1 MGLDVGSCFQ
11 KLYTAIQD
19 LVNIERSLLKSL
31 SPISDAKI
39 RSVLSKNFHFILEE
53 KIQTMLQNLETES
66 LPKIKAIKEEAEM
79 RFRGE
84 NQSLIMW
91 LWELDDVICEAED
104 VLDEYKYKHLEQQ
117 VQRKQHAFV
126 RSFYSYTSHVHYV
139 SRVEAILKRLDQF
152 SSRVD
157 DFIKL
162 IRSDYIDGNKG
173 TAHTHACAGVVT
185 TSWLYEQVFGR
196 DEEIKHVIK
205 LLLCNDDQS
214 YQILPIIGVG
224 GVGKTVLAKSVYN
237 HPEIERHFD
246 QRIWVYV
253 PEDFDEVNITTSMV
267 ELASNGTCPDT
278 KNLDELQKLLKD
290 HVRDKRVLLVL
301 DDVWYDE
308 KSTELANKVRW
319 MRLLAPLEYCHPGSM
334 ILVTSRMKLVAKIF
348 ANSIEPVVLKGL
360 EEDDCFALFNRYLEK
375 RVKIVALADP
385 ETPDEHLLEKGKKI
399 VALADPQTSDK
410 HLLEKGKKIVALAD
424 PQTPDEHLL
433 EMGKKIVAEIIV
445 ARFSG
450 LPLAVMVVAGMLRQ
464 MFDAEEWKYIL
475 RSDNAFQDVIKI
487 LMVSYQRLPQ
497 HLQRYVAHHSIFPKG
512 MALSREYLIHSWI
525 GDGLIID
532 LAEENNGLT
541 VEDIASAY
549 LNELVSRSFF
559 QCRDDGL
566 FVLDGLM
573 HDVADFVTNDVCT
586 RIEHDTRREIPP
598 TIKHLRIDMERL
610 AEYKKKICK
619 LKNLRTLVF
628 TCKSSG
634 IEVPIDN
641 ELLGKTL
648 KKAKRLRVLRLAS
661 CHIDQLPEWLGDL
674 HHLRLLD
681 LSDLQVKRLPRS
693 VCRLYH
699 LLYLDLMNFKADNMP
714 GSLSKLI
721 NLRRIISDAA
731 TLDRFG
737 KIGELTALQQL
748 PLFSIKKK
756 EGHKIG
762 ELKKLNK
769 LRGEL
774 RISNLQNVSR
784 SKELAGAKLKKKTC
798 LHKLYLEWNNNG
810 GASASETMEKVLDEL
825 QPPHQIN
832 DLEIVGYTG
841 KRPPIW
847 MQISVQHSLPC
858 LKVLILNQWLGTLP
872 LLDQWV
878 PQLHQLELR
887 KCSKLRCLP
896 PLPLN
901 LEKLL
906 LSGCYLLAIITEAD
920 LVKGYAQEMKAGYDS
935 RSVAVIEEEVRIQE
949 SLKKNNRAM
958 AKLELQ
964 IQSLE
969 ASGYDLKPSAV
980 GYDLEPSASSYDIEP
995 SSSRLASLQSWGL
1008 SRKHDAIREKLTTK
1022 MQSIDRNVQPLPS
1035 SLTQLHLSNCF
1046 VDDSELLNCISKL
1059 TLLTHLVLAGCYC
1072 ITSLPSEEVL
1082 SKLTLLQELR
1092 IEDCVLLTSLGGLG
1106 EHPSLRVLNI
1116 WSCPNL
1122 LALILSEGSSSAL
1135 LPESLTDLA
1144 ITDCELMTNELVS
1157 RCLRGLTRLKHLS
1170 LQQLKHITSFPSDD
1184 ELSHL
1189 TSIES
1194 LTLKDC
1200 EKLVS
1205 MGGLHM
1211 LSSLSSLHVQGC
1223 LGLLESGTGDGP
1235 LSDSVPNITVDNIS
1249 LMQALLSRKGLSS
1262 LQVLSIIG
1270 QDVPF
1275 TPEQEECLKHLTS
1288 LQTLSFKNCKSLSS
1302 LPSNLECLTSLK
1314 RLYIENC
1321 PQMNSITTLPTSFQ
1335 IILDGSKAGS

>member
-1 MGLDVGSCFQ
+1 MAALLFP
-11 KLYTAIQD
+11 AI
-19 LVNIERSLLKSL
+19 LENIVSSLLKSL
-31 SPISDAKI
+31 VPMSDPKI
-39 RSVLSKNFHFILEE
+39 RSLFSKNFHSMLEE
-53 KIQTMLQNLETES
+53 KVQTMLQNLETEG
-66 LPKIKAIKEEAEM
+66 LPKIKAIKEEAEI
-79 RFRGE
+79 RFGGE

-91 LWELDDVICEAED
+91 LRDLDDVICEAED

-117 VQRKQHAFV
+117 VQRKQHAYA
-126 RSFYSYTSHVHYV
+126 RSFYSYTSHVRYV
-139 SRVEAILKRLDQF
+139 SRVEAILKRLDQVSF
-152 SSRVD
+152 RVK
-157 DFIKL
+157 DFIEL
-162 IRSDYIDGNKG
+162 IRSDYIDDP
-173 TAHTHACAGVVT
+173 HARAGDVT
-185 TSWLYEQVFGR
+185 TSFLYEQVFGR
-196 DEEIKHVIK
+196 DEEIKHVTK
-205 LLLCNDDQS
+205 LLIWDHEYEQR

-237 HPEIERHFD
+237 HPVIIKHFEL
-246 QRIWVYV
+246 RMWVHV
-253 PEDFDEVNITTSMV
+253 PEDLDEVNITTSMV
-267 ELASNGTCPDT
+267 ELASNGARVDT
-278 KNLDELQKLLKD
+278 NNLEELQKWLSKNIEC
-290 HVRDKRVLLVL
+290 KRVLLVL
-301 DDVWYDE
+301 DGVWYDE

-319 MRLLAPLEYCHPGSM
+319 MRLLAPLRFCHSGSM
-334 ILVTSRMKLVAKIF
+334 ILVTSRMKLVDKIF

-360 EEDDCFALFNRYLEK
+360 EEDACFALFNRY
-375 RVKIVALADP
+375 VFGI
-385 ETPDEHLLEKGKKI
+385 
-399 VALADPQTSDK
+399 
-410 HLLEKGKKIVALAD
+410 AD

-450 LPLAVMVVAGMLRQ
+450 LPLAVMVVAGMLSL

-475 RSDNAFQDVIKI
+475 RSNNTFQDVIKI
-487 LMVSYQRLPQ
+487 LMGSYQRLPQ
-497 HLQRYVAHHSIFPKG
+497 HLQRCVAHHSIFPKG

-525 GDGLIID
+525 GD
-532 LAEENNGLT
+532 

-566 FVLDGLM
+566 FVLHHLM
-573 HDVADFVTNDVCT
+573 HDVADFVTKDVCI
-586 RIEHDTRREIPP
+586 RIEHNTTREIPP

-610 AEYKKKICK
+610 AEHKKKICK
-619 LKNLRTLVF
+619 LKNLRTLVV

-634 IEVPIDN
+634 IRVPIYN

-648 KKAKRLRVLRLAS
+648 KKTKRLRVLRLAS
-661 CHIDQLPEWLGDL
+661 CHINQLPEWLGDL
-674 HHLRLLD
+674 QHLRLLD

-693 VCRLYH
+693 VGTLYH
-699 LLYLDLMNFKADNMP
+699 LLYLDLMNFKADRMP

-721 NLRRIISDAA
+721 NLRRIMSDAA

-748 PLFSIKKK
+748 PLFSIEKK

-774 RISNLQNVSR
+774 RISNLQNVCR
-784 SKELAGAKLKKKTC
+784 SKEAAAAKLKKKTC
-798 LHKLYLEWNNNG
+798 LHKLYLEWNDDG

-832 DLEIVGYTG
+832 DLEIVGYAA
-841 KRPPIW
+841 KRHPIW
-847 MQISVQHSLPC
+847 MQLSQHSLPY
-858 LKVLILNQWLGTLP
+858 LKVLILNQWPGTLP
-872 LLDQWV
+872 LLGQWV

-896 PLPLN
+896 SLPLN

-920 LVKGYAQEMKAGYDS
+920 LVKGYAQEMKAGFDS
-935 RSVAVIEEEVRIQE
+935 RPVAVIEEEFRTTE
-949 SLKKNNRAM
+949 SLEKNDRAM
-958 AKLELQ
+958 AELERV

-969 ASGYDLKPSAV
+969 ASGYDLKPSASS
-980 GYDLEPSASSYDIEP
+980 YDLEPS
-995 SSSRLASLQSWGL
+995 SSSLLASLQSWGL
-1008 SRKHDAIREKLTTK
+1008 SRKHDAIRDKLTTK
-1022 MQSIDRNVQPLPS
+1022 MQSIDGSMQPLPS
-1035 SLTQLHLSNCF
+1035 SITQLHLGSCF

-1072 ITSLPSEEVL
+1072 ITTLPSEKVL
-1082 SKLTLLQELR
+1082 SKLTQLQELQ
-1092 IEDCVLLTSLGGLG
+1092 IEDCVLLTSPGGLR
-1106 EHPSLRVLNI
+1106 EFPSLRVLNI
-1116 WSCPNL
+1116 RSCPNL
-1122 LALILSEGSSSAL
+1122 LALIPSEGSSSVVSAL
-1135 LPESLTDLA
+1135 LPESLIDLE
-1144 ITDCELMTNELVS
+1144 ITDCELMTNDLIN

-1211 LSSLSSLHVQGC
+1211 LSSLSSLHVHGC
-1223 LGLLESGTGDGP
+1223 PGLLESGTGDDN
-1235 LSDSVPNITVDNIS
+1235 LS
-1249 LMQALLSRKGLSS
+1249 LLQALLSRKGLAS
-1262 LQVLSIIG
+1262 LQVLSIVG
-1270 QDVPF
+1270 QEVPF
-1275 TPEQEECLKHLTS
+1275 TPKQEECLERLTS
-1288 LQTLSFKNCKSLSS
+1288 LQTLSFKNCESLTS

-1321 PQMNSITTLPTSFQ
+1321 PQINSLTTLPTSFQ